1 MIKDLTNS
9 QSERQSKRSSDLRAK
24 FVEYQDLQLAMCL
37 KLEAIADSLPNIFDK
52 DLWLK
57 SSQSISPVLEKAHSF
72 EELELY
78 PALLRQKGAE
88 LRFADVLKRLES
100 EHHNDE
106 DYAEN
111 VAHAIGNYVKH
122 NDHNKAESLS
132 WMLRGFFES
141 IRRHIAFEREHIL
154 PFLEGSTKQP

>member
-1 MIKDLTNS
+1 MST
-9 QSERQSKRSSDLRAK
+9 ELRAK
-24 FVEYQDLQLAMCL
+24 FIDYQASQVTMCL
-37 KLEAIADSLPNIFDK
+37 ELEAIADSLPNVFDK

-57 SSQSISPVLEKAHSF
+57 KSQSISSVLEKAHSF
-72 EELELY
+72 EELELF
-78 PALLRQKGAE
+78 PALLRQQGAE

-111 VAHAIGNYVKH
+111 VAHAIGIYVKH
-122 NDHNKAESLS
+122 NDHSKAEGLS

-154 PFLEGSTKQP
+154 PFLDG